1 MKKKLSK
8 RQLEVMKI
16 LWNNTKPMVASDI
29 VKANPSLNINTVQA
43 CLKVLIKEKAIEV
56 ADIVYSGTVLTRSYR
71 ALISKTDY
79 FNDVYR
85 DIIGGSS
92 ASPLIA
98 SFIQTE
104 ESLEELNELQEM
116 ITKRKKEIEEDK

>member
-16 LWNNTKPMVASDI
+16 LWNTSKPMVASDI
-29 VKANPSLNINTVQA
+29 VKANPALNINTVQA
-43 CLKVLIKEKAIEV
+43 CLKVLIKAKAIEV

-85 DIIGGSS
+85 DIIGTSS
-92 ASPLIA
+92 VSPLIA
-98 SFIQTE
+98 SFIEHE
-104 ESLEELNELQEM
+104 ESLDELNELQEM
-116 ITKRKKEIEEDK
+116 ITKRKKEIGEDK